1 MHAIRL
7 AQLPA
12 LMLAAHAA
20 GAFAQADAR
29 DFPSR
34 PVTLVVPF
42 TTGGATDIEA
52 RLYAQK
58 LSDSMGRSFVVDYKP
73 GAAGT
78 IGGAF
83 VARAAPDGHTLLV
96 ITSSFTVNPA
106 FYKNLPF
113 DSVRD
118 FAPVSL
124 MSKRVTVLLAHPAFP
139 ARTLLE
145 YLAHAR
151 ANPGRINVSATG
163 AGSIP
168 HLAAAWL
175 HSVSRTSV
183 TYVQYKGTSPLMVDL
198 VAGRVDV
205 NASPLVNGLPYLKS
219 GKLKALGILSDERS
233 GLLPGMQTAAE
244 HGAPG
249 YNYASWLGIS
259 APARTPPAIVG
270 KLSAELGRI
279 ARDPEV
285 GSRFAPEGNTMV
297 GSSPQVLADLVATEI
312 ERWQKLVA
320 ENNIRLEE

>member
-1 MHAIRL
+1 MMKVASLLAVLSALHASQTL
-7 AQLPA
+7 AQ
-12 LMLAAHAA
+12 
-20 GAFAQADAR
+20 GEVR
-29 DFPSR
+29 DFPAR

-52 RLYAQK
+52 RIYAQK
-58 LSDSMGRSFVVDYKP
+58 LGENMGRSFVVDYKP
-73 GAAGT
+73 GAAGS

-83 VARAAPDGHTLLV
+83 VARSAPDGHTLLV
-96 ITSSFTVNPA
+96 VTSSFTVNPA

-139 ARTLLE
+139 ARTLSE
-145 YLAHAR
+145 YLAQAK

-175 HSVSRTSV
+175 HSLSRTTV

-219 GKLKALGILSDERS
+219 GKLKVLGILSDEPS
-233 GLLPGMQTAAE
+233 PLLPGMQTAAE
-244 HGAPG
+244 QGVHG

-259 APARTPPAIVG
+259 APARTPGAIVSR
-270 KLSAELGRI
+270 LSTELARV
-279 ARDPEV
+279 ARDPELV
-285 GSRFAPEGNTMV
+285 RKFAPEGNTLV
-297 GSSPQVLADLVATEI
+297 GSTPQALQDLIATEI
-312 ERWQKLVA
+312 ERWQRLVA
-320 ENNIRLEE
+320 DNNIRLEE